1 MTQSYFEYLGRQ
13 EAAPFTNENLNY
25 ESTEPDLTK
34 AVNDQ
39 IDKNI
44 QDRKDF
50 FQANIDNYNATME
63 ARSQRVNDLISLTTK
78 GKALIEKRQEY
89 LEDKKLF
96 DEFVKIY
103 ADPEKRGT
111 YATVEKNIE
120 DVEADLKNDE
130 DVAIATIETTGKDP
144 ETNEVVSGTQ
154 LLDFKKAITF
164 DESTSGRSASKQMQT
179 YWPIYLGLAK
189 DTLTYNN
196 KLYADLTFSEQQE
209 WMKVAGANFVA
220 MFAKANPKIT
230 ENQII
235 NNFMPSFDSTS
246 KAWAGQ
252 AFDVQNNA
260 VNELRSNTATQ
271 NYINAI
277 KVSAEA
283 FNNPSVK
290 SATISSVY
298 SKSGFIANKT
308 AILTASGHPNPR
320 QEANKMWTDMIIKNI
335 DQFNEQDIEY
345 LLYHDKFVAEQH
357 KGTGKLSSYFDIQPK
372 NANRIANAFIEQNQK
387 DSRDSEIKRR
397 DDIFNRLNDGQ
408 EVPRDVLTTFINEDI
423 RTEVEQALD
432 KGEVS
437 EFSKPEFS
445 TMSDLFWQEAD
456 ARAQEKA
463 REDGDPGKYGD
474 NQWTRVTTKDIY
486 DAAGESFKKQY
497 LKRAE
502 SSGDRDDAMAY
513 AKRETLQAIKDG
525 EFDSPESPILSDN
538 QLKKSTKLRE
548 LYNDSKLQ
556 ALNSKVLLEGEED
569 PVINAENY
577 FKGKVDKLDH
587 TWTRLAQMFPN
598 KGPIKLAHDRL
609 VVLGRIKPIPGLIYN
624 PDVKVLDSPLL
635 NQKNNATK
643 TIIAAENGITNSD
656 KYNEMLGALSKNQEQ
671 HGGVDAIKDPDGN
684 YVTELPLG
692 KPLSEHSIQEVYDL
706 VQAGY
711 TNIGLYDMTPTAL
724 RQVFN
729 SNIGVI
735 DFTKPFDEVAQ
746 SKLLMARLYY
756 KANNQHLFGNA
767 DTSYRRL
774 MNFTEDQIEQ
784 YEKLIDEIP
793 PFMRLNT
800 LYGPAAKEAIDQNL

>member
-746 SKLLMARLYY
+746 SKLLMSRLYH

>member
-209 WMKVAGANFVA
+209 WMKVAGPNFEA

-230 ENQII
+230 ENEII

-746 SKLLMARLYY
+746 SKLLMSRLYH

>member
-13 EAAPFTNENLNY
+13 EDAPFTNEKLDY
-25 ESTEPDLTK
+25 EPTEPDLTK
-34 AVNDQ
+34 AVNAQ

-746 SKLLMARLYY
+746 SKLLMSRLYH

>member
-643 TIIAAENGITNSD
+643 TIIAAENGITNSE
-656 KYNEMLGALSKNQEQ
+656 KYNEMLGAVSKNQEQ

-746 SKLLMARLYY
+746 SKLLMSRLYH